1 MARPAKVGGRRMSNE
16 IHLGGALFGC
26 SIDVLRGARLSSL
39 RVHARERLVTFTK
52 GAHTTGWGAY
62 PMVPFAGRVRNG
74 RFSHEGTA
82 YQLPLNFGEHAI
94 HGTVF
99 DVSWSTIEQS
109 ATHAVLVTSLGH
121 RWPFV
126 GSVKHEVRV
135 DPIERSVTCT
145 LTVHTASPSMPAQ
158 VGWHPWFVRPAT
170 LRVDFTEMYVR
181 DDNYIPDGRRV
192 TPPVGPWDDCFI
204 GARRTPMVEFDDGMC
219 LHIESDCD
227 HWVVYDMPAHA
238 LCVEPQSGPPNGFSL
253 APYVIDQH
261 SSLQRTMKLIAR

>member
-1 MARPAKVGGRRMSNE
+1 MSNE

-82 YQLPLNFGEHAI
+82 YQLPLNLGEHAI

-109 ATHAVLVTSLGH
+109 PMHAVLVTSLARSRTESGE
-121 RWPFV
+121 PV
-126 GSVKHEVRV
+126 GLLSHHLAMDGRAW
-135 DPIERSVTCT
+135 DFLRSFWERTRTMSG
-145 LTVHTASPSMPAQ
+145 LR
-158 VGWHPWFVRPAT
+158 VRPAHE
-170 LRVDFTEMYVR
+170 LFAAKNSE
-181 DDNYIPDGRRV
+181 G
-192 TPPVGPWDDCFI
+192 GE
-204 GARRTPMVEFDDGMC
+204 AR
-219 LHIESDCD
+219 
-227 HWVVYDMPAHA
+227 A
-238 LCVEPQSGPPNGFSL
+238 
-253 APYVIDQH
+253 
-261 SSLQRTMKLIAR
+261 